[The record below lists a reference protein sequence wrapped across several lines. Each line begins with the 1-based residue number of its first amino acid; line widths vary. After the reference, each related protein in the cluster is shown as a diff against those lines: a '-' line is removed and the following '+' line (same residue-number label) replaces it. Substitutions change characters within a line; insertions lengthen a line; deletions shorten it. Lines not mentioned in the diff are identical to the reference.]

1 VTPSTT
7 SSRNLA
13 EAPASPLSSYP
24 EIAELAEHLG
34 YRFADPGLLVTA
46 VTHRSWCSEHDG
58 DISNERLEFLGDAVL
73 SVVVAE
79 RLYENDA
86 DLPEGQMAKMR
97 ARVVS
102 EPVLAQAA
110 RFIGLGGALRLGR
123 GEDGSGGRD
132 KPSLLSDSFEGV
144 IGAIHRDGGLEAAR
158 VFVLDALGDAIAEAE
173 SRPGDHDHKTRLQE
187 LAARKTLTMPCY
199 RVEHEGPDHERVYH
213 ATVDLGGTIRGSGSG
228 RSKKEAEQAAAAQAV
243 AAYADPSDS

>member
-1 VTPSTT
+1 MAETDDPS
-7 SSRNLA
+7 
-13 EAPASPLSSYP
+13 PASSP
-24 EIAELAEHLG
+24 EIAALAEHLTH
-34 YRFADPGLLVTA
+34 RFSDPGLLVTA
-46 VTHRSWCSEHDG
+46 VTHRSWCSEHHG
-58 DISNERLEFLGDAVL
+58 DASNERLEFLGDAVL

-110 RFIGLGGALRLGR
+110 RSIGLGEALRLGR
-123 GEDGSGGRD
+123 GEDISGGRD
-132 KPSLLSDSFEGV
+132 KPSLLSDSYEGV
-144 IGAIHRDGGLEAAR
+144 IGAIYRDGGLTAAR
-158 VFVLDALGDAIAEAE
+158 SFVLDTLGNAIAEAE
-173 SRPGDHDHKTRLQE
+173 SRPGGHDHKTRLQE
-187 LAARKTLTMPCY
+187 LAARKTLSMPHY

-213 ATVDLGGTIRGSGSG
+213 ATVDLGGSIRGRGSG

-243 AAYADPSDS
+243 TACTDQPDS

>member
-1 VTPSTT
+1 M
-7 SSRNLA
+7 A
-13 EAPASPLSSYP
+13 EAPDPSLSSHP
-24 EIAELAEHLG
+24 EISALAENLTH
-34 YRFADPGLLVTA
+34 RFADPGLLVTA

-58 DISNERLEFLGDAVL
+58 AVSNERLEFLGDAVL

-110 RFIGLGGALRLGR
+110 RSIGLGEALRLGR
-123 GEDGSGGRD
+123 GEDISGGRD
-132 KPSLLSDSFEGV
+132 KPSLLSDSYEGV
-144 IGAIHRDGGLEAAR
+144 TGAIHRDAGLDAAR
-158 VFVLDALGDAIAEAE
+158 AFVLETLGDAITEAE

-187 LAARKTLTMPCY
+187 LAARRTLPMPRY

-213 ATVDLGGTIRGSGSG
+213 ATVDLGGSNRGRGSG

-243 AAYADPSDS
+243 AAYADQPDS